1 MPASQAGFLHLLR
14 NILIAAILTG
24 VVTSCNVVYVKNY
37 PSKKPFVYET
47 NINLTGNF
55 SKDSSELLKSRLKN
69 QLEDSMKVRT
79 VRKIIANGLINRPVL
94 DKPPV
99 YYVANAEKS
108 VLYMRALLV
117 SLGYFKD
124 SITYHA
130 VIDTFKNDQLRT
142 TISFNVTPGKPVVLD
157 SISFDIKN
165 SELQQLAINHINESL
180 LKKGEP
186 FAKATISQELDRLT
200 SLYRN
205 NGYLKFGRDLL
216 QGLWD
221 TVDVSLLKPGI
232 DPLEQLEMLEK
243 LKERR
248 LNPTSDIEIRLKPG
262 IDTNRLT
269 KYYIGKISVYPDFDL
284 SGDTTSFKE
293 SFANGIKILYH
304 QYLFKPNIFPPNI
317 YLYHDSLY
325 KQENYVKT
333 INRFNA
339 LGSWRLVNID
349 QLPRKGQ
356 DTADFVI
363 RLTPAKK
370 YSFTTNLEGS
380 LNNSVISGN
389 LLGISI
395 NAVLQNRNVWKG
407 ANQSSSSIRFGIE
420 TGRDTRTKVKFV
432 QTRQFS
438 FSHSIYF
445 PRPVLISKLLSKKM
459 RENASTLLSFNAATT
474 ERRNLFN
481 LNTVNA
487 SWGYKFDWYKSSL
500 SIRIPNFEYSLLKPK
515 PLLKDTLFV
524 NNPALRYIFTDGF
537 ISSIIASFTRSGGRK
552 KNVNFF
558 RANIESSGLAAGV
571 FKSKFLDSNLYRFIK
586 LDAEFTRKIVYGKS
600 ALAIRFF
607 AGMGYEFNSTADT
620 LKRNNLP
627 FFKQYYAGGPN
638 SMRAWPLRKLG
649 PGSSIKDFDLNPQR
663 YGDVQ
668 LEANIEYRFPIRTIS
683 GVKVNGALF
692 TDIGNIWFLKEAEKS
707 GRLPEEV
714 FNLSRLG
721 KDIAIGVGMGLRV
734 DFNFFV
740 LRLDYS
746 YKAKDPSPDKKEAQN
761 KWFYG
766 ARLMNGQFQL
776 GINYPFIL

>member
-1 MPASQAGFLHLLR
+1 MVTGRPDLYSTTRKLIIVVLL
-14 NILIAAILTG
+14 LSAT
-24 VVTSCNVVYVKNY
+24 VSCTIVKNY
-37 PSKKPFVYET
+37 PSNKPFVYKT

-55 SKDSSELLKSRLKN
+55 SKDSVELLQSRLKGQLDDSLKSRAVSKIFWSVMKN
-69 QLEDSMKVRT
+69 
-79 VRKIIANGLINRPVL
+79 
-94 DKPPV
+94 PPV
-99 YYVANAEKS
+99 YDPANADKS
-108 VLYMRALLV
+108 ILYMRALLV

-124 SITYHA
+124 SISYKA
-130 VIDTFKNDQLRT
+130 VVDTVEKVQYRT
-142 TISFNVTPGKPVVLD
+142 TIDYDVKPGKPVRLD
-157 SISFDIKN
+157 SISFNIKHP
-165 SELQQLAINHINESL
+165 ELQQLATDHLNESL

-200 SLYRN
+200 LIYRN

-221 TVDVSLLKPGI
+221 TVDVSLLKPGV
-232 DPLEQLEMLEK
+232 DPMEQLEILEK

-248 LNPTSDIEIRLKPG
+248 LNPTADLEIRLKPG

-269 KYYIGKISVYPDFDL
+269 KYYIGKVSVYPEFDL
-284 SGDTTSFKE
+284 TADSIKYDSTIVE
-293 SFANGIKILYH
+293 GIKILYPRGG
-304 QYLFKPNIFPPNI
+304 YLFKPKIFPPNI

-325 KQENYVKT
+325 KQQNYIKT
-333 INRFNA
+333 INRFNS

-380 LNNSVISGN
+380 LNNSAISGN
-389 LLGISI
+389 LAGFSI
-395 NAVLQNRNVWKG
+395 NAVLQNRNVWKA
-407 ANQSSSSIRFGIE
+407 ANQSSSNIRFGIE
-420 TGRDTRTKVKFV
+420 TGKDKLTDVKFV
-432 QTRQFS
+432 QTKQLS

-445 PRPVLISKLLSKKM
+445 PRLVFINNLFSKRM

-481 LNTVNA
+481 LSTVNA
-487 SWGYKFDWYKSSL
+487 SWGYKFDWSKSSL
-500 SIRIPNFEYSLLKPK
+500 SIRIPNFEYSSLKGK
-515 PLLKDTLFV
+515 PLLDTLFKK
-524 NNPALRYIFTDGF
+524 NPGLRYVFTDGF
-537 ISSIIASFTRSGGRK
+537 ISSIITSYTRSGGKK
-552 KNVNFF
+552 KNVNIF
-558 RANIESSGLAAGV
+558 RANFESSGLAAGL
-571 FKSKFLDSNLYRFIK
+571 FKNKFLDSNLYRFIK

-600 ALAIRFF
+600 ALALRFF
-607 AGMGYEFNSTADT
+607 AGFGYEFDSTANP

-638 SMRAWPLRKLG
+638 SMRAWALRKLG
-649 PGSSIKDFDLNPQR
+649 PGSAIKDFDLDPQR

-668 LEANIEYRFPIRTIS
+668 LEANIEYRFPIAVIS
-683 GVKVNGALF
+683 GVKLNGALF
-692 TDIGNIWFLKEAEKS
+692 TDIGNVWFLKKATGS

-714 FNLSRLG
+714 FSLSRLG
-721 KDIAIGVGMGLRV
+721 KDIAVGVGTGLRV
-734 DFNFFV
+734 DFSFFV

-746 YKAKDPSPDKKEAQN
+746 YKAKDPSPDNLDAQN

-766 ARLMNGQFQL
+766 VKPFNGQFQL
-776 GINYPFIL
+776 GISYPFIL